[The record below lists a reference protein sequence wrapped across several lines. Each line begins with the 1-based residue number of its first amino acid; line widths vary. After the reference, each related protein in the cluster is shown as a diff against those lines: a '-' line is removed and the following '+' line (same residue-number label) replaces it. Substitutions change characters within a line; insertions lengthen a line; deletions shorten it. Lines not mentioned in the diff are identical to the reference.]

1 MSECDVLVL
10 GEYFCDLIFTG
21 LPEPPRLGAD
31 LFSQALEIAPGAAY
45 ILTTALHRLGVRAR
59 WMARL
64 GNDLFSQFVLKEAQR
79 EGLDRSLF
87 QVFDRPLRSVSASF
101 SFVQDR
107 GFISYWDAFPECHPE
122 AVIAEQ
128 RPRWVVNTPFDC
140 SPESR
145 ARIDFIHQHG
155 GRVYVDCQYT
165 TTTLDEP
172 GLVDT
177 LRMVDVFAPNQSEAC
192 QLTGEEEPDKA
203 AARLAEFCPLV
214 VVKAGGQGAYA
225 QSGGQSLACP
235 GAARGGG
242 GHHRGGRFV
251 QCRLPGSPAAGR
263 AGGDLPALRQYLRRA
278 VGHPTGRG
286 AARRRRWTELKE
298 VPVTTN
304 PWGGWNQSDA
314 SETIKEE

>member
-1 MSECDVLVL
+1 MSTCDDNPSQCDVLVL

-31 LFSQALEIAPGAAY
+31 LFSQALDIVPGAAY

-64 GNDLFSQFVLKEAQR
+64 GNDLFSQFVLQEAQR

-101 SFVQDR
+101 SFVHDR

-145 ARIDFIHQHG
+145 ARIDFIHQNG
-155 GRVYVDCQYT
+155 GRVYVDCQYV

-192 QLTGEEEPDKA
+192 QLTGEEEADKA

-214 VVKAGGQGAYA
+214 VVKAGGHGAYA
-225 QSGGQSLACP
+225 QSAGQAWHAPALQVQVVDTTGAGDSFNAGFLAALLQGEPVQTCLRYGNICGGLS
-235 GAARGGG
+235 
-242 GHHRGGRFV
+242 V
-251 QCRLPGSPAAGR
+251 TR
-263 AGGDLPALRQYLRRA
+263 AGSASA
-278 VGHPTGRG
+278 APTLE
-286 AARRRRWTELKE
+286 ELK
-298 VPVTTN
+298 
-304 PWGGWNQSDA
+304 
-314 SETIKEE
+314 KYL

>member
-1 MSECDVLVL
+1 MSPSEHNASQCDVLIL

-31 LFSQALEIAPGAAY
+31 LFSQALDIVPGAAY
-45 ILTTALHRLGVRAR
+45 ILTTALHRLGVRTR

-64 GNDLFSQFVLKEAQR
+64 GNDLFSQYVLKEAQR
-79 EGLDRSLF
+79 EGLDSCLF
-87 QVFDRPLRSVSASF
+87 QIFDRPLRSVSASF

-107 GFISYWDAFPECHPE
+107 GFISYWDTFPECHPE

-145 ARIDFIHQHG
+145 ARIDFIHQNG
-155 GRVYVDCQYT
+155 GRVYVDCQYV

-172 GLVDT
+172 GLADT

-192 QLTGEEEPDKA
+192 QLTGEEEPAKA
-203 AARLAEFCPLV
+203 AVHLAEFCPLV

-225 QSGGQSLACP
+225 HSGG
-235 GAARGGG
+235 GAWHA
-242 GHHRGGRFV
+242 
-251 QCRLPGSPAAGR
+251 
-263 AGGDLPALRQYLRRA
+263 PALAVPVVDTTGAGDSFNAGFIAALLQGEPVETCLRYGNICRGLSVTRPGGA
-278 VGHPTGRG
+278 SAAPTL
-286 AARRRRWTELKE
+286 AELK
-298 VPVTTN
+298 
-304 PWGGWNQSDA
+304 
-314 SETIKEE
+314 KYL